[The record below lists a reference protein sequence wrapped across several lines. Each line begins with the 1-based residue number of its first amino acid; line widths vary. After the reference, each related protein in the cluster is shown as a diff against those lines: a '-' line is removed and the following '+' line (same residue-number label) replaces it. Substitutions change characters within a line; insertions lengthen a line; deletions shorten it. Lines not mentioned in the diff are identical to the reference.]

1 MGYKKQLA
9 ITLLLKGNESI
20 EQIQYMRDKLIEQY
34 LTDKVMV
41 ITGCDSTQLIIT
53 EL

>member
-1 MGYKKQLA
+1 MEKKQLA

-20 EQIQYMRDKLIEQY
+20 EKIQRIKEKLIEQY
-34 LTDKVMV
+34 LTDRV
-41 ITGCDSTQLIIT
+41 IVIAGCDSTQLIIT